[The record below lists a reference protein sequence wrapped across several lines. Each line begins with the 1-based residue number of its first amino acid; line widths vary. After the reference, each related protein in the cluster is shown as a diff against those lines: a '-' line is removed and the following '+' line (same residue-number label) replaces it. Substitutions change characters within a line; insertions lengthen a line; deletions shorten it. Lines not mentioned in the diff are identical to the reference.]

1 MRSLDRSHDLRPLDA
16 EILEVRYADPA
27 SVRHCV
33 EGADAVVHLAGAL
46 LPRSPETLIEANTDT
61 TRAVAEAA
69 EAAGVKHFVYLSFPG
84 ADPASRNGYLRS
96 KGFAEEILRQ
106 RRFAGAIFRVPMILG
121 PGCPSVSKLRQL
133 ASAPLTPLVS
143 GGSVRLQPIALADVL
158 AAIEWA
164 LSLPPGQPLLVL
176 DLVGPETVS
185 YAELLRRVGQRMG
198 RRPRIFPI
206 PRTAGWVSAVLA
218 GMLAP
223 SLGWNRSV
231 FDILFKE
238 HLGDSSHA
246 RASLPFAFTPVNE
259 TLDRVF
265 SNAV

>member
-16 EILEVRYADPA
+16 EVLEVRYADPA
-27 SVRHCV
+27 SVRRCV

-46 LPRSPETLIEANTDT
+46 LPRPPETLMEANTGP

-69 EAAGVKHFVYLSFPG
+69 EAAGVKHFAYLSFPG

-96 KGFAEEILRQ
+96 KGFAEELLRQ
-106 RRFAGAIFRVPMILG
+106 QRFAGAIFRVPMILG
-121 PGCPSVSKLRQL
+121 PGCPSMRKLRQL

-164 LSLPPGQPLLVL
+164 LALAPGQPLKVL
-176 DLVGPETVS
+176 DLVGPETLS

-206 PRTAGWVSAVLA
+206 PRTAGWLTAALT
-218 GMLAP
+218 GLLAP

-231 FDILFKE
+231 FDILFRE
-238 HLGDSSHA
+238 HLGDPLAA
-246 RASLPFAFTPVNE
+246 RASLPFPFTPVNE
-259 TLDRVF
+259 ALDQSF
-265 SNAV
+265 SGAG

>member
-16 EILEVRYADPA
+16 EVVEIRYGDPA
-27 SVRHCV
+27 SVRRCV

-61 TRAVAEAA
+61 TRAVADAA

-106 RRFAGAIFRVPMILG
+106 KRFAGAIFRVPMILG
-121 PGCPSVSKLRQL
+121 PGCPSVHKLRRL
-133 ASAPLTPLVS
+133 AGAPLALLVS

-158 AAIEWA
+158 AGIAWA
-164 LSLPPGQPLLVL
+164 LALPPGQPLRVL
-176 DLVGPETVS
+176 DLVGPETLS

-198 RRPRIFPI
+198 RRPRIFPV
-206 PRTAGWVSAVLA
+206 PRAAGWLSAALT
-218 GMLAP
+218 GLLAP

-231 FDILFKE
+231 FEVLFKE
-238 HLGDSSHA
+238 HLGDSLAA
-246 RASLPFAFTPVNE
+246 RASLPFPFTPVNE
-259 TLDRVF
+259 ALDQAF
-265 SNAV
+265 SAAG